1 MRQSPHPYATSLP
14 FHVDVFF
21 PLKHSLLLHVDIF
34 LPLSLRLPRPSRVLH
49 PTAAGGNPNRLLGP
63 SQFQACRVI
72 LTSVPKGMRAVL
84 FDGKDAPFERKDP
97 RLRPVPFAVGKPVFE
112 EVVAVHSRVTSII
125 FSDAATVPTDDHPA
139 TEEPLN
145 DGIPLLRDGG
155 SEGTRKS
162 RGGAAAAVVAAG
174 PAAAQQHT
182 EPCPPSIELLE
193 ACERG
198 DVNAAVELLDRLELN
213 GGDAAADTAAA
224 GSVPGVVSTPSWTA
238 GEVINYPDGLERL
251 MTPLHVTAAGGHVA
265 VLGALLERGANPL
278 AEDVRGRV
286 PYLLAANKDTR
297 DAFRRARAGQPGRW
311 DWDVARVPEPLT
323 EV

>member
-1 MRQSPHPYATSLP
+1 
-14 FHVDVFF
+14 
-21 PLKHSLLLHVDIF
+21 
-34 LPLSLRLPRPSRVLH
+34 
-49 PTAAGGNPNRLLGP
+49 
-63 SQFQACRVI
+63 
-72 LTSVPKGMRAVL
+72 MRAVL

-112 EVVAVHSRVTSII
+112 EVVAVHSRVTSIV
-125 FSDAATVPTDDHPA
+125 FSDAATVPADDNA
-139 TEEPLN
+139 AN
-145 DGIPLLRDGG
+145 DDPSNADDGGVPLLRDRG
-155 SEGTRKS
+155 SEGARKS
-162 RGGAAAAVVAAG
+162 RGGAAARDSSAG
-174 PAAAQQHT
+174 PAVAQQHT
-182 EPCPPSIELLE
+182 VDAEPCPPSVELLG

-198 DVNAAVELLDRLELN
+198 DVDAAVALLDRLDLN
-213 GGDAAADTAAA
+213 GDGAADPAAAAAA
-224 GSVPGVVSTPSWTA
+224 GSVVGVVSAPSWTA
-238 GEVINYPDGLERL
+238 EEVLNHPDGLERL

-323 EV
+323 EVCQAVLRYIFLQFFAVVGRGVEQFGGNQRNGVSLFFPPGGLAQRPVEREISFFSFFVPCRCHCFV